1 MTNIVVIIR
10 TNLEIMNEVFILL
23 GGNLGDKSKIFEE
36 TKKLIGERVGL
47 VTKQSSVYVTEPWGF
62 DSELFWNQAI
72 IVETMLN
79 PHEILKQTQAIEK
92 SMGRTNKSI
101 HYEARTMDI
110 DLLFYNDLKLKTSDL
125 VLPHPK
131 IGERKFVLIPLN
143 EIAPEKCHPIS
154 GLKVEEML
162 RLCSDLLKVERIA

>member
-72 IVETMLN
+72 IVETTLN

-92 SMGRTNKSI
+92 SMGRANKSI

-110 DLLFYNDLKLKTSDL
+110 DLLFYNDLKLNTSDI

-143 EIAPEKCHPIS
+143 EIAPKKCHPIS

-162 RLCSDLLKVERIA
+162 RLCFDPLKVERID

>member
-72 IVETMLN
+72 IVETTLN
-79 PHEILKQTQAIEK
+79 PHEILHQTQTIER
-92 SMGRTNKSI
+92 SMGRANKST

-110 DLLFYNDLKLKTSDL
+110 DLLFYNDLKLNTSDL

-131 IGERKFVLIPLN
+131 IAERKFVLIPLN
-143 EIAPEKCHPIS
+143 EIAPEKCHPVS

-162 RLCSDLLKVERIA
+162 RLCSDPLKVERIA